1 MKKIILLCLFLSAFS
16 FSQTNQLPVVLG
28 GTLDLG
34 TGVMNDDEASS
45 GIVRITPFVGAWI
58 QGLGYLRVG
67 YGMYDFT
74 SKADNSEKYTVKH
87 RDFSVLL
94 GIALGVGPYLQ
105 GSYTRAK
112 NLSEFGD
119 VSWHEWGVGLG
130 TTFPLSPMAAIVTEL
145 EYRWILS
152 HYDSFLEEKVSGSRL
167 QLNLGFVVYV
177 Y

>member
-16 FSQTNQLPVVLG
+16 FSKTNQLPVVLG

-74 SKADNSEKYTVKH
+74 SKADNSEKQ
-87 RDFSVLL
+87 
-94 GIALGVGPYLQ
+94 GEYLQ
-105 GSYTRAK
+105 
-112 NLSEFGD
+112 
-119 VSWHEWGVGLG
+119 H
-130 TTFPLSPMAAIVTEL
+130 I
-145 EYRWILS
+145 
-152 HYDSFLEEKVSGSRL
+152 
-167 QLNLGFVVYV
+167 
-177 Y
+177 